1 MKANRIFSAA
11 IEAGLFTAF
20 MVVLFVVAI
29 LAGIA
34 SNVLAAAG
42 FVALQSRRLRPS
54 RDAIV
59 FCVALACAWAA
70 AQIDDPAPAVAPAV
84 AIATASR

>member
-1 MKANRIFSAA
+1 MKANRILSAA

-20 MVVLFVVAI
+20 MVALFVVAI
-29 LAGIA
+29 LVGIA

-42 FVALQSRRLRPS
+42 FVALQAPRLHHA
-54 RDAIV
+54 RDTIV

-70 AQIDDPAPAVAPAV
+70 AQIDDPAPAVA
-84 AIATASR
+84 IAAASR

>member
-1 MKANRIFSAA
+1 MKANRIRSAA
-11 IEAGLFTAF
+11 IEAGLFTAS
-20 MVVLFVVAI
+20 MVALFVVAI

-34 SNVLAAAG
+34 SNVLTAAG
-42 FVALQSRRLRPS
+42 FVALQGRRLHHA

-70 AQIDDPAPAVAPAV
+70 ANIDDPAPAV